1 MRTILIFISNCMSM
15 KNELTTDIQ
24 INASP
29 EKVWSV
35 LTDFEN
41 YPLWNPFITSINGEV
56 IMGKKITVRIVPPGN
71 KGMTIKPEVKVM
83 VPNKHFSWQG
93 HLLVAG
99 IFDGEH
105 AFELVENLNGTTTF
119 IHSEQFNGLLVP
131 FMKKFLDQQVKMG
144 FELMNQKLKETVE
157 QTG

>member
-1 MRTILIFISNCMSM
+1 MRSI
-15 KNELTTDIQ
+15 LTTEIQ

-29 EKVWSV
+29 ENVWSV
-35 LTDFEN
+35 LADFKN
-41 YPLWNPFITSINGEV
+41 YPIWNPFITSIKGEV
-56 IMGKKITVRIVPPGN
+56 TMGNTITVRIVPPGN
-71 KGMTIKPEVKVM
+71 KGMTIKPEVKAM
-83 VPNKHFSWQG
+83 VPNKRLSWQG
-93 HLLVAG
+93 HLLVTG

-105 AFELVENLNGTTTF
+105 SFELVENLNGTTTF

-144 FELMNQKLKETVE
+144 FELMNQKLKEAVE